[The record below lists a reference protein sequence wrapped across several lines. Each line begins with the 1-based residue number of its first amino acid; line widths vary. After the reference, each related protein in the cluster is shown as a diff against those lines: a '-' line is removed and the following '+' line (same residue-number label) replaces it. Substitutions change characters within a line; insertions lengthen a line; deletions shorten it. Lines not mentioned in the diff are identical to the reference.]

1 MMANNSLLLRLYHSV
16 SPKKCK
22 YLKANSL
29 QIGLISKKLI
39 DLGVLALRQRNS
51 RGNFKPHVSLRF
63 RDDAGK
69 LRMFSVD
76 TTRTPNKYPQPD
88 AYLITH
94 AHSDHHGK
102 SAMLSERALCSEK
115 TAKALE
121 IRHDREYK
129 GQTFKL
135 GEEFELE
142 GVRIKT
148 FPTEH
153 TAGATAFFWE
163 NDVGTRIL
171 VTGDVKDASR
181 LPSCDVLVTEANYGD
196 PEDPACHFADDLE
209 SLKSAILENGA
220 VAFGAYEFGKAQR
233 AVELLRGFGY
243 DGAIRMDTR
252 AQLLTRSMLE
262 DAGELAGL
270 DCAEEGGVFI
280 VPPWDLKKLPW
291 HLKKYVLSCRMDY
304 SYPTIRISD
313 HLDAPGLEEMVRK
326 LDPEVALVYHPGGD
340 RPAKFSKHLNSI
352 GIDSISIDMIGNVLS
367 NEYV

>member
-1 MMANNSLLLRLYHSV
+1 
-16 SPKKCK
+16 
-22 YLKANSL
+22 
-29 QIGLISKKLI
+29 LISKKLI

-63 RDDAGK
+63 RDGAGG

-76 TTRTPNKYPQPD
+76 TTRNPNKYPQPD

-135 GEEFELE
+135 GEEFDLE

-153 TAGATAFFWE
+153 TAGATAFLWE

-171 VTGDVKDASR
+171 VTGDVKDASQ
-181 LPSCDVLVTEANYGD
+181 LPPCDVLVTEANYGD
-196 PEDPACHFADDLE
+196 PEDPTCHFTDDLD
-209 SLKSAILENGA
+209 SLKSALLENGA
-220 VAFGAYEFGKAQR
+220 VAFGAYEFGKTQR
-233 AVELLRGFGY
+233 TVELLRGFGY

-252 AQLLTRSMLE
+252 ARVLTRSMLE
-262 DAGELAGL
+262 TAGELAEL
-270 DCAEEGGVFI
+270 DCTQEEGVFI
-280 VPPWDLKKLPW
+280 VPPRDLNRLPW

-304 SYPTIRISD
+304 PYPTIRISD

-326 LDPEVALVYHPGGD
+326 LDPEVTLVYHPGGNM
-340 RPAKFSKHLNSI
+340 PAKFSKHLNSI

-367 NEYV
+367 NEFV